1 MDDKEKKV
9 DKKNQVLEEKENKA
23 EFPEIIIE
31 ENVYKG
37 KKDNNTEQINAKNN
51 SLEAHNDN
59 SRLKEFITI
68 NPDNNEDKEILK
80 LLHEIKA
87 KVENQEKE
95 INLIKQ
101 KIQVI
106 EERVQKLE
114 NRIMS
119 KESEKEK
126 DYE

>member
-1 MDDKEKKV
+1 M
-9 DKKNQVLEEKENKA
+9 
-23 EFPEIIIE
+23 
-31 ENVYKG
+31 
-37 KKDNNTEQINAKNN
+37 
-51 SLEAHNDN
+51 
-59 SRLKEFITI
+59 KEFITI

-114 NRIMS
+114 NRIMP
-119 KESEKEK
+119 KESEKKK